1 MNKNYQNP
9 FLNQQN
15 ASQAPVSDPHLTTL
29 NQASI
34 LRNEE
39 NNHILQG
46 SLNQSSIASNSMR
59 NTFNKIN
66 ISFSFNNPKRQNSLK
81 DTLAVKITNTNKEKN
96 INSKDSYKLLIK
108 RIAMQLKK
116 KVRQPTH
123 GFFFF
128 AMLKGSY
135 PLIIIKKIET
145 QIINHSIDLNS
156 DIFRVYSEK
165 YVKYKELVKKIALL
179 LKQNMKNKMFWENEK
194 YNQVNNIN
202 NIQSIQV
209 KVSEKNKFQGHN
221 NQKKNKSQA
230 PKINNNNI
238 SQTSTTQNRNNV
250 SHRINSV
257 INPFNAAKIQNQ
269 KKTNLT
275 KRNDKNEL
283 NNKNSLIS
291 NKSVKNIKIN
301 NNIKNQNLSVSSET
315 NKTAK
320 VKFENINKPI
330 ISNNANEKSQNTKI
344 NKITKKTIINSSDD
358 IEMKEESNKIT
369 TNSLSNET
377 NIKND
382 VDVNTKIIP
391 ENKRTSIDIDNN
403 NIREHNEELNKT
415 SIIRNSEATNVS
427 LNSITSPGRKLQIR
441 LTTFHKFDNIPKLI
455 SSDNNVRS
463 SSKKKSNIELKEI
476 NIDSLFINNSNN
488 MTDEQISFV
497 NKFNVFMSNNGIIIE
512 NNIPISNDINGQ
524 NYLQKSMFWEKYLHY
539 LYLNYILN
547 KTKVS
552 LFSFV
557 NLIEQYFLWCET
569 PCAESVKYY
578 KELIIEIITKIFN
591 ENEINKFLSMNKIK
605 SLDALFNKYEVFVKY
620 GNKDSFKK
628 NKEVEI
634 KIDNSVDCNCALCQS
649 DIACIKKIGELNKKL
664 NTNVNI
670 ENILIKGEKKNIK
683 NIAHQELQT
692 ENNYRMAFNGLN
704 KSGVF
709 SKSKTSYSF
718 ESVYQYFPPK
728 IIKEENKEEKSKKRS
743 STKKIKKDENKD
755 NKYIDRKIE
764 DYVNKEEIDNI
775 VNEVSDIIVKEE
787 KNKSRK
793 KSEKK
798 NKKNKKRSSY
808 KYVDDSDDE
817 SDIYNRK
824 RDDSSEESDEF
835 IAKKEKAKKKK
846 KSKSRNKRKS
856 VNRKNRD
863 SDSETEIESE
873 NDSEE
878 ENIRKKKVQ
887 YPKVGKKK
895 GKKYI

>member
-1 MNKNYQNP
+1 
-9 FLNQQN
+9 
-15 ASQAPVSDPHLTTL
+15 
-29 NQASI
+29 
-34 LRNEE
+34 
-39 NNHILQG
+39 
-46 SLNQSSIASNSMR
+46 
-59 NTFNKIN
+59 
-66 ISFSFNNPKRQNSLK
+66 
-81 DTLAVKITNTNKEKN
+81 
-96 INSKDSYKLLIK
+96 
-108 RIAMQLKK
+108 
-116 KVRQPTH
+116 
-123 GFFFF
+123 
-128 AMLKGSY
+128 
-135 PLIIIKKIET
+135 
-145 QIINHSIDLNS
+145 
-156 DIFRVYSEK
+156 
-165 YVKYKELVKKIALL
+165 
-179 LKQNMKNKMFWENEK
+179 
-194 YNQVNNIN
+194 
-202 NIQSIQV
+202 
-209 KVSEKNKFQGHN
+209 
-221 NQKKNKSQA
+221 
-230 PKINNNNI
+230 
-238 SQTSTTQNRNNV
+238 
-250 SHRINSV
+250 
-257 INPFNAAKIQNQ
+257 
-269 KKTNLT
+269 
-275 KRNDKNEL
+275 
-283 NNKNSLIS
+283 
-291 NKSVKNIKIN
+291 
-301 NNIKNQNLSVSSET
+301 
-315 NKTAK
+315 
-320 VKFENINKPI
+320 
-330 ISNNANEKSQNTKI
+330 
-344 NKITKKTIINSSDD
+344 
-358 IEMKEESNKIT
+358 
-369 TNSLSNET
+369 
-377 NIKND
+377 
-382 VDVNTKIIP
+382 
-391 ENKRTSIDIDNN
+391 
-403 NIREHNEELNKT
+403 
-415 SIIRNSEATNVS
+415 
-427 LNSITSPGRKLQIR
+427 
-441 LTTFHKFDNIPKLI
+441 
-455 SSDNNVRS
+455 
-463 SSKKKSNIELKEI
+463 
-476 NIDSLFINNSNN
+476 

-798 NKKNKKRSSY
+798 NKKNKKRNSY